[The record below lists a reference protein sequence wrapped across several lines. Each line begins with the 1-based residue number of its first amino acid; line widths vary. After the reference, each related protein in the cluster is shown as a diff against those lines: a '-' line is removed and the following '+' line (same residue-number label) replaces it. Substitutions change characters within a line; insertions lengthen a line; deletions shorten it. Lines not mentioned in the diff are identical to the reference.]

1 MGANLVTRVFRKL
14 HVRLTV
20 MFLLLL
26 AVSIWAY
33 VYWVNSTVLEPYDD
47 DEERHWYEELSEAEI
62 DSLAEELATG
72 WPDLVIADSIL
83 CTYGPRVSPYEAELI
98 LFDAAGS
105 YQASCRPDSLRAAIP
120 EVDPKLLAD
129 MSDGEWDFET
139 YPDPRDV
146 DLFVNRIFQ
155 VVRIGQEEAGAGA
168 AAYLVASFEPLT
180 VGVGEAS
187 RDERTMLL
195 GALALLLLYAA
206 GSSLIIMAWTS
217 RRISRLSRGVA
228 AFTAG
233 DLRGR
238 VPDGSQDEIGALGR
252 DINAMAARI
261 ETMVE
266 ELQRKEQFQRELV
279 ANVSH
284 DLRTPLTAVRG
295 YVESLGLREEDLSAD
310 ERRRYLDIITAK
322 LDHLNA
328 LVEHTLVLSRIDSG
342 QAAFR
347 FEDFSLGE
355 LAGSV
360 IQRCEPVAGSRGVTL
375 DLELEPGLPD
385 VHADPLQISRVV
397 QNLVENGIK
406 FTPAGGAVHVAA
418 RRDGSGVRIT
428 VSDTGDGIP
437 AADLPHVFDRFF
449 TGDKSRTARPDDSEP
464 GRLQRSVGLGLAIAS
479 RIVAEHDGELAVT
492 STEGEGSV
500 FWFNLRQAPD
510 LVV

>member
-1 MGANLVTRVFRKL
+1 VGTNLATRIFRKL

-20 MFLLLL
+20 VFLLML

-47 DEERHWYEELSEAEI
+47 DEERYWYEELAAAEI
-62 DSLAEELATG
+62 DSLAEEIATD
-72 WPDLVIADSIL
+72 WPDLLVADTIL
-83 CTYGPRVSPYEAELI
+83 CTYGSRVASYEAELI
-98 LFDAAGS
+98 LFDAAGG
-105 YQASCRPDSLRAAIP
+105 YQASCRPDSLHAAVP

-129 MSDGEWDFET
+129 MAGDEWDFET
-139 YPDPRDV
+139 YPDPREV
-146 DLFVNRIFQ
+146 DLFVNRIFK
-155 VVRIGQEEAGAGA
+155 VVRIGQAEAGAEA
-168 AAYLVASFEPLT
+168 FLVASFEPPTL
-180 VGVGEAS
+180 GAGEAR

-195 GALALLLLYAA
+195 GALALLLLYAT

-228 AFTAG
+228 TFTAG
-233 DLRGR
+233 DLQCR
-238 VPDGSQDEIGALGR
+238 VPGGSQDEIGTLGR

-266 ELQRKEQFQRELV
+266 ELQSKEQFQRELV

-295 YVESLGLREEDLSAD
+295 YVESLGLREDDLSTD
-310 ERRRYLDIITAK
+310 ERRRYLGIIIAK

-355 LAGSV
+355 LVGSV
-360 IQRCEPVAGSRGVTL
+360 IQRCEPVAGPRGVSL

-406 FTPAGGAVHVAA
+406 FTPAGGAVHIAA
-418 RRDGSGVRIT
+418 RRDGSGVRVT

-449 TGDKSRTARPDDSEP
+449 TGDKSRTARTGDGEP
-464 GRLQRSVGLGLAIAS
+464 GRLQRCVGLGLAIAS
-479 RIVAEHDGELAVT
+479 RIVAEHDGELAVA
-492 STEGEGSV
+492 STEGEGSA
-500 FWFNLRQAPD
+500 FWFNLRQSPD
-510 LVV
+510 LTV